1 MNKKT
6 ELRQKCLALRDSFGE
21 DFIMRASEKICR
33 IIAQSA
39 EFESADT
46 ILLYYPIRNEL
57 SVCSLLQIAQ
67 NLGKKVGFPMCDK
80 TSRILTFRET
90 SSLCCLEIG
99 SYGIFEPGEDLP
111 EIEATERTLCI
122 VPGVAFS
129 RKGERLGYGA
139 GYYDRFLADF
149 RGKSIGICASELL
162 FDTLPNDEHDIP
174 LDIIIT
180 ESEVLHRAGTE

>member
-1 MNKKT
+1 MDNKT
-6 ELRQKCLALRDSFGE
+6 ELRQKCLALRNSFGE

-46 ILLYYPIRNEL
+46 VLLYYPIRNEL
-57 SVCSLLQIAQ
+57 SVCSLLQSAQ
-67 NLGKKVGFPMCDK
+67 KLGKKVGFPACDK
-80 TSRILTFRET
+80 ANRTLTFREIT
-90 SSLCCLEIG
+90 NLCDLESG
-99 SYGIFEPGEDLP
+99 SYGIFEPGADMP
-111 EIEATERTLCI
+111 EISATECTLCI

-162 FDTLPNDEHDIP
+162 FDTLPNDEYDIP
-174 LDIIIT
+174 IDIIIT